1 MIGWNIVCSE
11 AVGVAA
17 YGLIALALCGFFRA
31 RQGPLMGRVGWVT
44 AGLLGLLCAMRAV
57 AVFRREWAVSEDM
70 ALVQAAAQLVAGLSL
85 LTLLRALWL
94 GLARGLARRDRYSP
108 GSSKL
113 FNPGE

>member
-17 YGLIALALCGFFRA
+17 YGLIALALRGFFRA
-31 RQGPLMGRVGWVT
+31 RQGPLMGRIGWV

-85 LTLLRALWL
+85 LTLLRALRL